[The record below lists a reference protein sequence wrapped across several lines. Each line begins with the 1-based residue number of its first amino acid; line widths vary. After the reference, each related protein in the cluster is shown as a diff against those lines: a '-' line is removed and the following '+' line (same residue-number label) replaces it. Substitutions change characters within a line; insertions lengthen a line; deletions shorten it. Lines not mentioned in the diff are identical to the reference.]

1 VDYAHTP
8 DALENL
14 LGNARDLTGGQVIV
28 VFGCGGDRDKSKR
41 AIMGEVATRLAD
53 VVYVTS
59 DNSRGENPDAII
71 DDIMEGL
78 QGDPNKVIRVTDRRE
93 AIRLAVRRARPEDML
108 LLAGKG
114 HENYQIIGQ
123 RILPFSDVD
132 ELTRA
137 IDQLMEGER

>member
-1 VDYAHTP
+1 
-8 DALENL
+8 
-14 LGNARDLTGGQVIV
+14 
-28 VFGCGGDRDKSKR
+28 
-41 AIMGEVATRLAD
+41 MGEVAARLAD

-59 DNSRGENPDAII
+59 DNPRGEDPDAII

-78 QGDPNKVIRVTDRRE
+78 QADPDRVTRVTDRRE
-93 AIRLAVRRARPEDML
+93 AIGLAVRRARPKDTL

-137 IDQLMEGER
+137 IEQRMEEKV